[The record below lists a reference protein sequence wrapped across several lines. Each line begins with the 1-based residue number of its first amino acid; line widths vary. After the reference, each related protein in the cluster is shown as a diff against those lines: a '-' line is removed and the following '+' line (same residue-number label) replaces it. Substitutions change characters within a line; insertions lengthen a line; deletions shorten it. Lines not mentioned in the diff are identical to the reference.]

1 MGLCARAVAT
11 TVRAAQLRSQRH
23 CDSPCAISLLSTLCA
38 KQAVLARRPPEA
50 QPRRAAAAVAAPMRR
65 RGRARNK
72 RDGRADARLQKA
84 CSTRGMP
91 RLMRLG
97 AAFEA
102 APGLRRARRRAR
114 RRVVLSCAAH
124 AAAVSSERAL
134 AGLAGVDARRRV
146 LPARGGE
153 GGARARRSVALERAR
168 ARRSSSRISSAWR
181 LASAM

>member
-50 QPRRAAAAVAAPMRR
+50 QPRGAAAAVAAPTRR
-65 RGRARNK
+65 RGRARK

-168 ARRSSSRISSAWR
+168 ARRSSSRISSARR